1 MDTEHSNK
9 VPPPL
14 PAKLRWR
21 PYANGSSKKNSKPKK
36 DDACLS
42 QPSAKAMA
50 SKVRGKQFYS
60 GKTPS
65 PPVEV
70 KLQWEETETIESMS
84 HGGHPHNQPHSPS
97 QQHHSDS
104 ESDSSRSRG
113 PSPGASSV
121 NSSPSSGV
129 NAAVNKSDNGSNSI
143 SGNPFSSAMRRA
155 MASLPSPPPSK
166 LLTTRLDLVGGQS
179 DLSQFR
185 ASIPELGCNASL
197 QHGLLPLDLLETSSA
212 YQIAL
217 SALFQSQSLKT
228 PCHFHTPAL
237 IGASRGSMNAS
248 SQLNT
253 NNDTAASTLLG
264 SSTIKDALFPEPNGV
279 LSNQDLLD
287 VSTIDE
293 LLASCGYVDNT
304 QHAATQML
312 SSPTNTDQSF
322 TSSPLAELLNF
333 DSSDFMSRGSSPSSS
348 SFSPMAVASTGVEA
362 LLAQPV
368 ASLPASSSS
377 PMIATTGVS
386 APAAADPYTVLIQ
399 ELTSPFEYLSTGPES
414 LVNRASTAW
423 PSLFPTPAEIQ
434 DVPMESES
442 ATATTTAAP
451 QRIEIATQ
459 TDGPYIPPLSPMS
472 AKSASNGSHHGS
484 PQSLFGLSD
493 EELDPDWLSFLDEAS
508 PLFNEVDMPSPPP
521 SGDDSTPASSPNVKS
536 TQRDR
541 SMWNWAEELLKPG
554 AQTPTGHRGLPSTA
568 PGMTGMPGSFGN
580 GGLIRTL
587 QGTGQQR
594 VHKPAADSTKPKTE
608 ARSPDEGEGTPNE
621 VGTKREQDTKT
632 TAAKAKPD
640 VSPTGVQD
648 RKLQSETKEDGAFG
662 GLMAMLRNLWV
673 GRGGGDN
680 DKS

>member
-36 DDACLS
+36 DDARLAH
-42 QPSAKAMA
+42 PSAKAVA
-50 SKVRGKQFYS
+50 SKVRGKQYYS
-60 GKTPS
+60 GKTS
-65 PPVEV
+65 NPPVEV
-70 KLQWEETETIESMS
+70 KLQWEEAETIESMS
-84 HGGHPHNQPHSPS
+84 HGGHPHNQPHSHS

-104 ESDSSRSRG
+104 DSDSSRSRG

-121 NSSPSSGV
+121 NSAPSSGA
-129 NAAVNKSDNGSNSI
+129 NTAASKSDNGNNNT
-143 SGNPFSSAMRRA
+143 SGNPFSNAMKRA

-166 LLTTRLDLVGGQS
+166 LLSTTRLDLAGGQS

-197 QHGLLPLDLLETSSA
+197 QHGLLPLDLLESSSA

-237 IGASRGSMNAS
+237 IGATRGSSNAS

-253 NNDTAASTLLG
+253 NTNTAAASTLLG
-264 SSTIKDALFPEPNGV
+264 SSTIKGALFPEPSGV
-279 LSNQDLLD
+279 LSNQELLD

-304 QHAATQML
+304 HPSATQML
-312 SSPTNTDQSF
+312 SSPTETDQSLS
-322 TSSPLAELLNF
+322 SSPLAELLSYG
-333 DSSDFMSRGSSPSSS
+333 SSEFMPRGSSPSSS

-362 LLAQPV
+362 LLAQPMG
-368 ASLPASSSS
+368 SMPASSSS
-377 PMIATTGVS
+377 PMIATGVS
-386 APAAADPYTVLIQ
+386 APATADPYAALIQ
-399 ELTSPFEYLSTGPES
+399 ELTSPFEYHSNGPDS
-414 LVNRASTAW
+414 LVNHASSAW
-423 PSLFPTPAEIQ
+423 PSLFPAPAEAQ
-434 DVPMESES
+434 DIPMELAS
-442 ATATTTAAP
+442 ANATTNAAP

-472 AKSASNGSHHGS
+472 AQSASNGSQRDS

-508 PLFNEVDMPSPPP
+508 PLFDEIDIPSPPP
-521 SGDDSTPASSPNVKS
+521 SGDDSTPTSSPNVKS

-541 SMWNWAEELLKPG
+541 SMWNWAEELLKPD
-554 AQTPTGHRGLPSTA
+554 AQTPTGHRGFPSA
-568 PGMTGMPGSFGN
+568 SPGMTGMPGSLGS

-587 QGTGQQR
+587 QGSSQQR
-594 VHKPAADSTKPKTE
+594 VHKPTADSTKSKTE
-608 ARSPDEGEGTPNE
+608 AKSPDESEGTA
-621 VGTKREQDTKT
+621 TKREQETKAS
-632 TAAKAKPD
+632 TAAKAKQD
-640 VSPTGVQD
+640 VSPAGVHD
-648 RKLQSETKEDGAFG
+648 KRLQPDTKEDGAFG

-673 GRGGGDN
+673 GKGGGDN